1 MKILYRIL
9 PVFIFLG
16 IIFLLHEFA
25 WAQPGAAGT
34 QSGVAA
40 TGGTTGNSQTLGAV
54 IKNTFLSTSGV
65 PGLLAGFSYLC
76 GLVLG
81 IWGILQLKK
90 HVENPNQPEIWDPL
104 KRFAAGGMF
113 FVLPYMVSVVQNTVA
128 KDGATLSGS
137 SYNTGGATTD
147 GLDGKLVALM
157 RDVWE
162 PMQLIMLGF
171 CYLAGIVLIIIGIS
185 RLLKTEQEGPK
196 GPTGFGTIM
205 MFLTGGLLLSI
216 NKILGSAVNSV
227 FATGAENQ
235 AALTYTKGLEGV
247 AGNANA
253 VIGAIM
259 AFVAILG
266 WISFIRGFFIMKDV
280 AHGNGNASAMAGIT
294 HIIGG
299 AVAVN
304 LGGLI
309 KAVQST
315 LGITQYGLTISSINP
330 SLIEAYTTTV
340 TFIV

>member
-9 PVFIFLG
+9 PIAIFLG
-16 IIFLLHEFA
+16 VIFLVHEFA
-25 WAQPGAAGT
+25 WAQAGQAGT
-34 QSGVAA
+34 QSGPAA
-40 TGGTTGNSQTLGAV
+40 TGAGGGQTLGAV
-54 IKNTFLSTSGV
+54 IKSTFTSTSGV

-76 GLVLG
+76 GLILG
-81 IWGILQLKK
+81 IWGILKLKA
-90 HVENPNQPEIWDPL
+90 HVENPNNPEIWDPI
-104 KRFAAGGMF
+104 KRFIAGGMF

-128 KDGATLSGS
+128 RDGITLSGS
-137 SYNTGGATTD
+137 SFNTGGATTE

-157 RDVWE
+157 KDVWE

-171 CYLAGIVLIIIGIS
+171 CYLAGIIFIIIGIS

-205 MFLTGGLLLSI
+205 MFLTGGILLSI
-216 NKILGSAVNSV
+216 NKILGAAVQSV
-227 FATGAENQ
+227 FQTGAENN
-235 AALTYTKGLEGV
+235 AMLTYTEGMEDV

-309 KAVQST
+309 KAVQTT
-315 LGITQYGLTISSINP
+315 LGITKYGLTISSFDP
-330 SLIEAYTTTV
+330 TMVEPYLTTV
-340 TFIV
+340 TFMV